1 LEGIYFPLKSHLNLP
16 IRAPGIVTFL
26 VSVDR
31 ETRTGDDRRPG
42 RPAGEWIL
50 TDREH
55 RNEALKGHAAMFA
68 FAVAISGSFSLGK
81 LAAPH
86 LDPAALNA
94 IRFVLAGCLIAPL
107 ALRRLRRE
115 HLHAAWRY
123 PVLGGVFAIYFYLM
137 FEALRLTDPVSTA
150 AVFTLTPLMSA
161 VFGWFLLRQVTT
173 PRIAVSLVIAGVGA
187 IWVIFRA
194 DIDRILAFDLGLG
207 EIVFLFGCAAHAFY
221 TPLVRR
227 LNRGEP
233 VVVFTFGT
241 IVAGAVLLGLAGSRS
256 ILATDWAALPNIV
269 WITIAYL
276 AVFATAGSF
285 MMVQF
290 ATLRLPSSKVMA
302 YGYLVPSF
310 VILWEGLSG
319 HGWVSAS
326 VLLGAGATVL
336 GLLILLGP
344 DHVAS
349 GPPSAAATRPETDAP
364 GTAPHR

>member
-1 LEGIYFPLKSHLNLP
+1 
-16 IRAPGIVTFL
+16 
-26 VSVDR
+26 
-31 ETRTGDDRRPG
+31 
-42 RPAGEWIL
+42 L
-50 TDREH
+50 TDHEH
-55 RNEALKGHAAMFA
+55 RIEALKGHAAMFA

-86 LDPAALNA
+86 LDSAALNA
-94 IRFVLAGCLIAPL
+94 IRFALAGCLLAPL
-107 ALRRLRRE
+107 ALRRVKRE
-115 HLHAAWRY
+115 HLRAAWRY

-137 FEALRLTDPVSTA
+137 FVALSLTDPVSTA

-161 VFGWFLLRQVTT
+161 VFGWFLLRQVATT
-173 PRIAVSLVIAGVGA
+173 RIAVSLLIAGAGA

-194 DIDRILAFDLGLG
+194 DMGRILAFDLGRG
-207 EIVFLFGCAAHAFY
+207 EIIFLFGCAAHAFY

-241 IVAGAVLLGLAGSRS
+241 IVAGTVLLTLTGSPA
-256 ILATDWAALPNIV
+256 ILAADWAELPDIV

-276 AVFATAGSF
+276 AIFATAGSF
-285 MMVQF
+285 LMVQY

-310 VILWEGLSG
+310 VIVWEGVSG

-326 VLLGAGATVL
+326 VLLGAAATVL

-344 DHVAS
+344 DQAARPKV
-349 GPPSAAATRPETDAP
+349 SAAAARPGTDAP
-364 GTAPHR
+364 GTGPHR

>member
-1 LEGIYFPLKSHLNLP
+1 M
-16 IRAPGIVTFL
+16 
-26 VSVDR
+26 
-31 ETRTGDDRRPG
+31 TGDRAVPQ
-42 RPAGEWIL
+42 ESTL
-50 TDREH
+50 TDHEH
-55 RNEALKGHAAMFA
+55 RTEALKGHAAMFA

-94 IRFVLAGCLIAPL
+94 IRFVLAGCLLAPF
-107 ALRRLRRE
+107 ALRRLKRE
-115 HLHAAWRY
+115 HLRAAWRY
-123 PVLGGVFAIYFYLM
+123 PVLGGVFAVYFYLM

-173 PRIAVSLVIAGVGA
+173 PRIAVSLAIAGAGA

-194 DIDRILAFDLGLG
+194 DVGRILAFDLGRG

-256 ILATDWAALPNIV
+256 ILATDWAALPDIV

-285 MMVQF
+285 LMVQF

-302 YGYLVPSF
+302 YGYLVPGL
-310 VILWEGLSG
+310 VILWEGASG

-336 GLLILLGP
+336 GLVILLGP
-344 DHVAS
+344 DHAV
-349 GPPSAAATRPETDAP
+349 SAAAARPGTDAP
-364 GTAPHR
+364 GTAPRR

>member
-1 LEGIYFPLKSHLNLP
+1 MTGG
-16 IRAPGIVTFL
+16 RAARQE
-26 VSVDR
+26 S
-31 ETRTGDDRRPG
+31 E
-42 RPAGEWIL
+42 L
-50 TDREH
+50 TDPEH
-55 RNEALKGHAAMFA
+55 RIEALKGHAAMFA

-81 LAAPH
+81 QAAPH

-94 IRFVLAGCLIAPL
+94 IRFVLAGCLLAPF

-115 HLHAAWRY
+115 HLRAAWRY
-123 PVLGGVFAIYFYLM
+123 PVLGGIFAVYFYLM
-137 FEALRLTDPVSTA
+137 FVALRLTDPVSTA

-161 VFGWFLLRQVTT
+161 VFGWFLLRQATT
-173 PRIAVSLVIAGVGA
+173 PRIAVSLAIAGAGA

-194 DIDRILAFDLGLG
+194 DVGRILAFDLGPG

-241 IVAGAVLLGLAGSRS
+241 IVAGAVLLGLAGAPA
-256 ILATDWAALPNIV
+256 IVATDWAALPDIV

-285 MMVQF
+285 LMVQY

-302 YGYLVPSF
+302 YGYLVPGF
-310 VILWEGLSG
+310 VILWEGASG

-344 DHVAS
+344 DHAPGAEVN
-349 GPPSAAATRPETDAP
+349 GGAARPGTGAP
-364 GTAPHR
+364 GTARRR

>member
-1 LEGIYFPLKSHLNLP
+1 
-16 IRAPGIVTFL
+16 
-26 VSVDR
+26 
-31 ETRTGDDRRPG
+31 
-42 RPAGEWIL
+42 L
-50 TDREH
+50 TDHEH
-55 RNEALKGHAAMFA
+55 RIEALKGHAAMFA

-86 LDPAALNA
+86 LDSAALNA
-94 IRFVLAGCLIAPL
+94 IRFALAGCLLAPL
-107 ALRRLRRE
+107 ALRRVKRE
-115 HLHAAWRY
+115 HLRAAWRY

-137 FEALRLTDPVSTA
+137 FVALSLTDPVSTA

-161 VFGWFLLRQVTT
+161 VFGWFLLRQVAT
-173 PRIAVSLVIAGVGA
+173 PRIAVSLLIAGAGA

-194 DIDRILAFDLGLG
+194 DVGRILAFDLGRG
-207 EIVFLFGCAAHAFY
+207 EIIFLFGCAAHAFY

-241 IVAGAVLLGLAGSRS
+241 IVAGTVLLTLAGSKA
-256 ILATDWAALPNIV
+256 ILVTDWEEMPDIV

-276 AVFATAGSF
+276 AIFATAGSF
-285 MMVQF
+285 LMVQY

-310 VILWEGLSG
+310 VIVWEGVSG

-326 VLLGAGATVL
+326 VLLGAAATVL

-344 DHVAS
+344 DQAAR
-349 GPPSAAATRPETDAP
+349 PRISAAAARPGTDAR
-364 GTAPHR
+364 GTGPHR

>member
-1 LEGIYFPLKSHLNLP
+1 MNGS
-16 IRAPGIVTFL
+16 RAVQ
-26 VSVDR
+26 R
-31 ETRTGDDRRPG
+31 ESG
-42 RPAGEWIL
+42 L
-50 TDREH
+50 TEAEH
-55 RNEALKGHAAMFA
+55 RIEALKGHAAMFA
-68 FAVAISGSFSLGK
+68 FAMVISGSFTLGK
-81 LAAPH
+81 QAAPH

-94 IRFVLAGCLIAPL
+94 IRFALAGCLLAPL
-107 ALRRLRRE
+107 ALRRMRRE
-115 HLHAAWRY
+115 HLRAPWRY
-123 PVLGGVFAIYFYLM
+123 PLLGGVFAIYFFLM
-137 FEALRLTDPVSTA
+137 FVALRLTDPISTA

-173 PRIAVSLVIAGVGA
+173 PRIAISLVIAGAGA

-194 DIDRILAFDLGLG
+194 DVDRILAFDLGLG
-207 EIVFLFGCAAHAFY
+207 EVIFLFGSAAHAFY

-227 LNRGEP
+227 LSRGEP

-241 IVAGAVLLGLAGSRS
+241 IVAGAVLLGLAG
-256 ILATDWAALPNIV
+256 APAMVTTEWAALPDIV

-285 MMVQF
+285 LMVQF

-326 VLLGAGATVL
+326 VLLGAGATVV

-349 GPPSAAATRPETDAP
+349 AKISVDAARPETDAP
-364 GTAPHR
+364 GSAPRR

>member
-1 LEGIYFPLKSHLNLP
+1 MIETLYEYDLTLLTLRRAILLESSLNNH
-16 IRAPGIVTFL
+16 
-26 VSVDR
+26 DH
-31 ETRTGDDRRPG
+31 RT
-42 RPAGEWIL
+42 
-50 TDREH
+50 
-55 RNEALKGHAAMFA
+55 EALKGHAAMLA

-86 LDPAALNA
+86 LDSAALNA
-94 IRFVLAGCLIAPL
+94 IRFALAGCLLAPF
-107 ALRRLRRE
+107 ALRRLKRE
-115 HLHAAWRY
+115 HLRAAWRS
-123 PVLGGVFAIYFYLM
+123 PVLGGVFAVYFYLM
-137 FEALRLTDPVSTA
+137 FVALSLTDPVSTA

-161 VFGWFLLRQVTT
+161 VFGWFLLRQIAT
-173 PRIAVSLVIAGVGA
+173 PRIAVSLLIAGAGA
-187 IWVIFRA
+187 VWVIFRA
-194 DIDRILAFDLGLG
+194 DVGRILAFDLGAG
-207 EIVFLFGCAAHAFY
+207 EIIFLFGCAAHAFY

-241 IVAGAVLLGLAGSRS
+241 IIAGMVLLTLAGSKA
-256 ILATDWAALPNIV
+256 ILATDWTALPDIV

-285 MMVQF
+285 MMVQY

-310 VILWEGLSG
+310 VIVWEGVSG

-336 GLLILLGP
+336 GLVILLGP
-344 DHVAS
+344 DAS
-349 GPPSAAATRPETDAP
+349 AGGAPSAAAARPETDAP
-364 GTAPHR
+364 ETASRR

>member
-1 LEGIYFPLKSHLNLP
+1 
-16 IRAPGIVTFL
+16 
-26 VSVDR
+26 
-31 ETRTGDDRRPG
+31 
-42 RPAGEWIL
+42 
-50 TDREH
+50 
-55 RNEALKGHAAMFA
+55 MFA

-94 IRFVLAGCLIAPL
+94 LRFALAGIVIAPFALPRIRRVHL
-107 ALRRLRRE
+107 A
-115 HLHAAWRY
+115 APWRY
-123 PVLGGVFAIYFYLM
+123 PLMGGVFSVYFYLM

-173 PRIAVSLVIAGVGA
+173 PRIALSLLIAGIGA

-194 DIDRILAFDLGLG
+194 DVDRILGFDLGLG

-227 LNRGEP
+227 LSRGEP
-233 VVVFTFGT
+233 VLVFTFGT
-241 IVAGAVLLGLAGSRS
+241 IVCGAVLLGLAGIRP

-276 AVFATAGSF
+276 VVFATAGSF
-285 MMVQF
+285 LFVQF
-290 ATLRLPSSKVMA
+290 ATLRLPASKVMA
-302 YGYLVPSF
+302 YGYLVPTF
-310 VILWEGLSG
+310 VIVWEGLAG

-344 DHVAS
+344 DHAP
-349 GPPSAAATRPETDAP
+349 GPRASAAANRPETDAP
-364 GTAPHR
+364 GNASRR

>member
-1 LEGIYFPLKSHLNLP
+1 MGGTPRRYAAAADAGGSLLSWDPNPS
-16 IRAPGIVTFL
+16 
-26 VSVDR
+26 DR
-31 ETRTGDDRRPG
+31 PETIASFGDQ
-42 RPAGEWIL
+42 IL
-50 TDREH
+50 
-55 RNEALKGHAAMFA
+55 
-68 FAVAISGSFSLGK
+68 
-81 LAAPH
+81 
-86 LDPAALNA
+86 
-94 IRFVLAGCLIAPL
+94 
-107 ALRRLRRE
+107 
-115 HLHAAWRY
+115 
-123 PVLGGVFAIYFYLM
+123 LGGIFSIYFYLM

>member
-1 LEGIYFPLKSHLNLP
+1 
-16 IRAPGIVTFL
+16 
-26 VSVDR
+26 
-31 ETRTGDDRRPG
+31 
-42 RPAGEWIL
+42 L
-50 TDREH
+50 TDHEH
-55 RNEALKGHAAMFA
+55 RIEALKGHAAMFA

-86 LDPAALNA
+86 LDSAALNA
-94 IRFVLAGCLIAPL
+94 IRFALAGCLLAPL
-107 ALRRLRRE
+107 ALRRVKRE
-115 HLHAAWRY
+115 HLRAAWRY

-137 FEALRLTDPVSTA
+137 FVALSLTDPVSTA

-161 VFGWFLLRQVTT
+161 VFGWFLLRQVAT
-173 PRIAVSLVIAGVGA
+173 PRIAVSLLIAGAGA

-194 DIDRILAFDLGLG
+194 DVGRILAFDLGRG
-207 EIVFLFGCAAHAFY
+207 EIIFLFGCAAHAFY

-241 IVAGAVLLGLAGSRS
+241 IVAGTVLLTLAGSKA
-256 ILATDWAALPNIV
+256 ILVTDWEEMPDIV

-276 AVFATAGSF
+276 AIFATAGSF
-285 MMVQF
+285 LMVQY

-310 VILWEGLSG
+310 VIVWEGVSG

-326 VLLGAGATVL
+326 VLLGAAATVL

-344 DHVAS
+344 DQAAR
-349 GPPSAAATRPETDAP
+349 PRISAAAARPGTDAR
-364 GTAPHR
+364 GTGPRR

>member
-1 LEGIYFPLKSHLNLP
+1 
-16 IRAPGIVTFL
+16 
-26 VSVDR
+26 
-31 ETRTGDDRRPG
+31 
-42 RPAGEWIL
+42 L
-50 TDREH
+50 TDHEH
-55 RNEALKGHAAMFA
+55 RIEALKGHAAMFA

-86 LDPAALNA
+86 LDSAALNA
-94 IRFVLAGCLIAPL
+94 IRFALAGCLLAPL
-107 ALRRLRRE
+107 ALRRVKRE
-115 HLHAAWRY
+115 HLRAAWRY

-137 FEALRLTDPVSTA
+137 FVALSLTDPVSTA

-161 VFGWFLLRQVTT
+161 VFGWFLLRQVAT
-173 PRIAVSLVIAGVGA
+173 PRIAVSLLIAGAGA

-194 DIDRILAFDLGLG
+194 DVGRILAFDLGRG
-207 EIVFLFGCAAHAFY
+207 EIIFLFGCAAHAFY

-241 IVAGAVLLGLAGSRS
+241 IVAGTVLLTLAGSKA
-256 ILATDWAALPNIV
+256 ILAADWAEMPDIV

-276 AVFATAGSF
+276 AIFATAGSF
-285 MMVQF
+285 LMVQY

-310 VILWEGLSG
+310 VIVWEGVSG

-326 VLLGAGATVL
+326 VLLGAAATVL

-344 DHVAS
+344 DQAARPRV
-349 GPPSAAATRPETDAP
+349 SAAAARPGTDAR
-364 GTAPHR
+364 GTGPRR

>member
-1 LEGIYFPLKSHLNLP
+1 
-16 IRAPGIVTFL
+16 
-26 VSVDR
+26 
-31 ETRTGDDRRPG
+31 
-42 RPAGEWIL
+42 
-50 TDREH
+50 
-55 RNEALKGHAAMFA
+55 MFA

-94 IRFVLAGCLIAPL
+94 IRFVLAGCLLAPF
-107 ALRRLRRE
+107 ALRRLKRA
-115 HLHAAWRY
+115 HLNAAWRY
-123 PVLGGVFAIYFYLM
+123 PLLGGVFAIYFYLM

-173 PRIAVSLVIAGVGA
+173 PRIAVSLVI
-187 IWVIFRA
+187 FRA
-194 DIDRILAFDLGLG
+194 DLDRILAFDLGPG
-207 EIVFLFGCAAHAFY
+207 EIIFIVGCAAHAFY

-233 VVVFTFGT
+233 VLVFTFGT
-241 IVAGAVLLGLAGSRS
+241 IVAGAVLLALAGSRS
-256 ILATDWAALPNIV
+256 ILATDWAALPDIV

-310 VILWEGLSG
+310 VILWEGASG
-319 HGWVSAS
+319 HGWVSTS
-326 VLLGAGATVL
+326 VLLGAGATVF
-336 GLLILLGP
+336 GLLVLLGP
-344 DHVAS
+344 DHTISV
-349 GPPSAAATRPETDAP
+349 AAARP
-364 GTAPHR
+364 GTDVPKDAPHR

>member
-1 LEGIYFPLKSHLNLP
+1 M
-16 IRAPGIVTFL
+16 A
-26 VSVDR
+26 DC
-31 ETRTGDDRRPG
+31 
-42 RPAGEWIL
+42 
-50 TDREH
+50 EH
-55 RNEALKGHAAMFA
+55 RIEALKGHAAMFA

-81 LAAPH
+81 QAAPH

-94 IRFVLAGCLIAPL
+94 LRFALAGCLLAPF
-107 ALRRLRRE
+107 ALRRIRRE
-115 HLHAAWRY
+115 HLRAAWRY
-123 PVLGGVFAIYFYLM
+123 PVLGGTFAIYFYLM
-137 FEALRLTDPVSTA
+137 FAALRLTDPVSTA

-161 VFGWFLLRQVTT
+161 VFGWFLLGQVTT
-173 PRIAVSLVIAGVGA
+173 PRIAVSLAIAGAGA

-194 DIDRILAFDLGLG
+194 DIGRILVFDLGPG

-241 IVAGAVLLGLAGSRS
+241 IVSGAVLLSLAGAPS
-256 ILATDWAALPNIV
+256 ILATDWAALQDIV

-276 AVFATAGSF
+276 VVFATVGSF
-285 MMVQF
+285 LMVQF

-310 VILWEGLSG
+310 VIIWEGASG
-319 HGWVSAS
+319 HGWVSAP

-344 DHVAS
+344 DHS
-349 GPPSAAATRPETDAP
+349 P
-364 GTAPHR
+364 